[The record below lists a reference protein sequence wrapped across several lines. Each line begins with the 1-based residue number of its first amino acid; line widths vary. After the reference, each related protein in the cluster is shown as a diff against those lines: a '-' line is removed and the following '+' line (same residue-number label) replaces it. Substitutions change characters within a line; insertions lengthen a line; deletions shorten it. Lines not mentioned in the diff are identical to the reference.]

1 MQKQLAATTPQV
13 VNAQRRDFNQ
23 DFANAG
29 LLKDYS
35 IQAVKA
41 KSATQAFTEALVKQ
55 DVGVRKAYAS
65 RKMFTDVL
73 KEQINLQ
80 KMLAVQWSKGP
91 GGSVSADIIM
101 PKGVSTE
108 IDKMSGSL
116 RENVKALASNKIG
129 TAEFAQAAEV
139 ARMRIGLFN
148 EILNSSADN
157 MIKWGKNTQWAG
169 RQLMVGFTV
178 PFAAFAAVAG
188 VAANNVD
195 KEMTRIVKVYDTTA
209 QDVIGKER
217 ELQQVRTQSMGMATQ
232 IAQRYGA
239 AVQDTLKVE
248 AELAA
253 TGLQGQDLMKSSAEV
268 MRIATL
274 GEMDYQKAT
283 EMTIA
288 LQTAFKLNT
297 EETTDA
303 MNYMNSVENATSL
316 SLQDFA
322 DATPRAAAALAGLGV
337 NVKEMGVLLVAMKE
351 RGVDATEGAN
361 ALKSAT
367 TRMLNPTNKA
377 VESFKA
383 FGISLKDISEQ
394 GQGNLFKTLQLM
406 GNEFKRVG
414 LDAFEQQKLIA
425 DAFGTYQFNRL
436 NAALQGVTDQSGQTG
451 KALQLMGQ
459 TAEEAALNA
468 QTELDRAAN
477 SISGKFKRAV
487 ESLKAELATMGEPFL
502 EIATTVVSIVA
513 RILKAINSLPSGL
526 KTFGAIIAIAAAVA
540 GPLIMMA
547 GLMGNLVGQVIKM
560 GTSLVMLTT
569 KYRTMTVEQKAQNLL
584 AKQSSLLWDQDATS
598 AQLLSAQLG
607 VLTSRFEQL
616 AVAQAQ
622 ANGLNITGFGTPT
635 GFIGPQGPTDLKQDK
650 NGKWRRANG
659 AFASDAEVKN
669 FQTMQSSAENIA
681 SASATTEKNW
691 GGIATG
697 AAATAATAGVMAS
710 MVAPTNTMLNHF
722 TNIALIAATIGPLLI
737 KGLKTDKV
745 ASIGQKLVTKFG
757 FGKGGKLATGA
768 TSTFKTIGSQI
779 ARLGPT
785 LLRLAGPIGILG
797 SAALM
802 VFLKIR
808 SEQKKSDEA
817 MRKIGESTK
826 DWADILGYVRIE
838 TGKIKDAQGN
848 QVDTLDTMANKLRQ
862 ANAPLV
868 ERLKTMKAL
877 NQEQKLLDTVTME
890 GIKVKQSGGTAAQAK
905 QAMRIALV
913 AAGFTEQEVDVK
925 ILPKIT
931 IDMNS
936 QQQVI
941 NEQIDLMAK
950 QLEDAF
956 RLRTQESKWEG
967 FSRFITGSK
976 DELNT
981 SGKRQAWNL
990 ANQFWETFQQ
1000 QDQKGRLKY
1009 WNDFKK
1015 GMEESQNTV
1024 WNDLTE
1030 SSRKQL
1036 EEAGI
1041 KNMQQLQQIVSDSYN
1056 MNAGEYMNK
1065 YSQEQQKAVLM
1076 MRTDQRKQ
1084 VLLSAEAEQELA
1096 QQIAK
1101 NNGAT
1106 DEEIKNI
1113 RTLNDVRAKGISMA
1127 TMDVEKAKDMYQAD
1141 VTAAQVKGRLSEA
1154 EQLNILN
1161 QWRLAAGMDKATSVA
1176 QGFSEEVAKNTTELN
1191 QNSNSLDNNIMTA
1204 EEWASA
1210 WTDARKQALSGAQDM
1225 AMQQADKLWNDQAQA
1240 EIDAIQKRG
1249 EARQDALDAA
1259 GERAD
1264 ARFDARQEASQKR
1277 FDSENK
1283 ALDKRFDS
1291 RAKALSDRWDRA
1303 MDAFDKTWD
1312 ARKDKEAAYY
1322 DGRIKQVQA
1331 AIDAEEAAE
1340 AIRQKI
1346 FESEKT
1352 RIERLAQIANQ
1363 RIDFNLALNTGNLDE
1378 AAKVFN
1384 NMQSQ
1389 QDQWSLDDASAISQ
1403 EGSDKRKNQLQG
1415 QIDTIEAQKDARLKA
1430 LDAIEEA
1437 EKAKLEAKKERET
1450 AALAE
1455 ERERAET
1462 ALKEHQ
1468 DRQNKALQAERDR
1481 YAKALQASK
1490 AAATQDTNNQVKA
1503 HQAVLDDK
1511 KAKLELE
1518 LLAIRA
1524 STPRNKAEYDAQIKA
1539 IEAAYNRYGVRLQ
1552 GYGRAWTGYIGSYL
1566 TANVNAA
1573 AVSLQNDVNW
1583 KQIAAEITK
1592 QFTDGAFG
1600 MSPAQFGK
1608 WITTGELPPS
1618 SVFAKGGALSEKD
1631 ALAKQ
1636 RQMER
1641 DAFHTGGI
1649 VGQRSPGRIGKSG
1662 SMHSDEVPINALK
1675 GEALLNRKATRTLG
1689 ADFIQSANRGNLGM
1703 TSSAMRGTSAE
1714 GLGAGPGGLGMVGAL
1729 GAGLAGMLATAGSV
1743 AMTKAAMAAIGNA
1756 AGGFGPSKAGMYGQ
1770 VSFNAEQLQNAAT
1783 ISSVGKSMGMTSRD
1797 IQIGIMTAIT
1807 ESMLKNI
1814 NYGDRDSVGLFQQR
1828 PSQGWGTVA
1837 QIMDPNYS
1845 SRKFFEGLKGV
1856 KGRAT
1861 MDPWMAAQKV
1871 QRSFDPT
1878 GSNYRKYW
1886 DEAMAIFT
1894 GQSSSQTGNGSILKG
1909 PFGPANKTGSAA
1921 INWAQA
1927 RIGDSG
1933 WYALCQKFVRMAL
1946 GAGGGFP
1953 SAITAWK
1960 GAKYKHGISNPNQV
1974 PAGVPVYWSG
1984 GQYGHVA
1991 LSTGGGRI
1999 ISTDFPK
2006 RGYIGTGTIS
2016 GLTSAW
2022 RKPLLGWTEDI
2033 NGKRIYGLPGLKTG
2047 GFTLSD
2053 GYAQLHKNEAV
2064 LTAPLTDKLK
2074 SGIDKIDQGTS
2085 NDYTVTVD
2093 LRGSTI
2099 SNNVDIEKAVNDAL
2113 DKRENKLG
2121 RRRKIGD

>member
-1 MQKQLAATTPQV
+1 MQKQLAATSPQQL
-13 VNAQRRDFNQ
+13 NAQRRDFNR
-23 DFANAG
+23 DFVQAG
-29 LLKDYS
+29 LLKDYT
-35 IQAVKA
+35 IQASKA
-41 KSATQAFTEALVKQ
+41 KTATQDFTEALTKQ
-55 DVGVRKAYAS
+55 DVGVRKAIAG
-65 RKMFTDVL
+65 RKMFSDVL
-73 KEQINLQ
+73 REQINLQ

-91 GGSVSADIIM
+91 GGTISADIIM

-108 IDKMSGSL
+108 VNNMTSSL
-116 RENVKALASNKIG
+116 RENVKALATNKIG

-169 RQLMVGFTV
+169 RQLMVGFTI

-209 QDVIGKER
+209 QDVIGRER

-239 AVQDTLKVE
+239 AIQDTLKVE

-414 LDAFEQQKLIA
+414 LDAFQQQKLIA

-436 NAALQGVTDQSGQTG
+436 NAALQGVTEQSGQTG

-459 TAEEAALNA
+459 SAEDAALAA

-502 EIATTVVSIVA
+502 EVATTVVGVVA
-513 RILKAINSLPSGL
+513 RILKAINSLPSGM
-526 KTFGAIIAIAAAVA
+526 KTFGAILAIAAAVA

-547 GLMGNLVGQVIKM
+547 GLFGNLIGQVIKM

-584 AKQSSLLWDQDATS
+584 AKQSSLLWNQEASS
-598 AQLLSAQLG
+598 AQLLSAQLAT
-607 VLTSRFEQL
+607 LTSRFEQL

-622 ANGLNITGFGTPT
+622 ANGLNITGFGAPT
-635 GFIGPQGPTDLKQDK
+635 GFIGPQGPQLTQDK
-650 NGKWRRANG
+650 NGKYRRANG
-659 AFASDAEVKN
+659 TFASAAEVKN
-669 FQTMQSSAENIA
+669 FQTMQSSAQNIQ
-681 SASATTEKNW
+681 SASAATEKNW
-691 GGIATG
+691 AGIAGG
-697 AAATAATAGVMAS
+697 AAALAAGAGVTAS
-710 MVAPTNTMLNHF
+710 MVAPTNDLVNNL
-722 TNIALIAATIGPLLI
+722 TNAALIAATIGPLLV
-737 KGLKTDKV
+737 KGLKSAKV
-745 ASIGQKLVTKFG
+745 AEVGSNIISKIG

-768 TSTFKTIGSQI
+768 TSTFKAIGTRI
-779 ARLGPT
+779 AALGPQ
-785 LLRLAGPIGILG
+785 LLRLAGPIGLVG

-802 VFLKIR
+802 VWLKIR

-817 MRKIGESTK
+817 MKKIGESTK

-848 QVDTLDTMANKLRQ
+848 QVDTIDTLANKLRQ

-868 ERLKTMKAL
+868 DRLKTMKSL

-905 QAMRIALV
+905 QAMKIALV
-913 AAGFTEQEVDVK
+913 AAGFTEQEVDVT

-931 IDMNS
+931 IDMNN

-941 NEQIDLMAK
+941 DEQINLMAK
-950 QLEDAF
+950 QLEDSF
-956 RLRTQESKWEG
+956 RLRTQQSKWEG

-981 SGKRQAWNL
+981 SGRRQAWNL

-1000 QDQKGRLKY
+1000 QDQKGRLQYFDK
-1009 WNDFKK
+1009 FQK
-1015 GMEESQNTV
+1015 GMEAEQNKV
-1024 WNDLTE
+1024 WGELTE
-1030 SSRKQL
+1030 NSRKQL

-1041 KNMQQLQQIVSDSYN
+1041 KNMQQLQQIVADSYN
-1056 MNAGEYMNK
+1056 LNAGEYYSK
-1065 YSQEQQKAVLM
+1065 YTEEQQKAVLM

-1113 RTLNDVRAKGISMA
+1113 HTLNDVRATNISMA
-1127 TMDVEKAKDMYQAD
+1127 TMSVEAAKANYEQTIKESKAR
-1141 VTAAQVKGRLSEA
+1141 GGLSEA
-1154 EQLNILN
+1154 EQLNALN
-1161 QWRLAAGMDKATSVA
+1161 QFRLAAGMDKATSVA
-1176 QGFSEEVAKNTTELN
+1176 QGFSEEVQKNTTELDK
-1191 QNSNSLDNNIMTA
+1191 NSNSLDNNIMTA
-1204 EEWASA
+1204 DEWASA
-1210 WTDARKQALSGAQDM
+1210 WTDARKSAMSGAQDM
-1225 AMQQADKLWNDQAQA
+1225 ALQQADNIWNKQAQA
-1240 EIDAIQKRG
+1240 EVDAIQARG
-1249 EARQDALDAA
+1249 QKRQDALDATA
-1259 GERAD
+1259 EASD
-1264 ARFDARQEASQKR
+1264 KRFDARQEAAQKR
-1277 FDSENK
+1277 FDAENK
-1283 ALDKRFDS
+1283 ALDKKFDS
-1291 RAKALSDRWDRA
+1291 RAKALSARWDAA
-1303 MDAFDKTWD
+1303 MESFDKRWD
-1312 ARKDKEAAYY
+1312 ARKAKEAAYY
-1322 DGRIKQVQA
+1322 DTRIKNIQN
-1331 AIDAEEAAE
+1331 AIKAEEDAE

-1346 FESEKT
+1346 FEAEKT

-1389 QDQWSLDDASAISQ
+1389 QDQWALDDAGAISQ
-1403 EGSDKRKNQLQG
+1403 EGSDKRKEDLQR
-1415 QIDTIEAQKDARLKA
+1415 QIDIIEAQKDARLKA
-1430 LDAIEEA
+1430 LDEIEEA
-1437 EKAKLEAKKERET
+1437 EKKKLQARKDREEE
-1450 AALAE
+1450 ALAA
-1455 ERERAET
+1455 EREREQT
-1462 ALKEHQ
+1462 ALKEKQ
-1468 DRQNKALQAERDR
+1468 DRLAKGLQAERDAA
-1481 YAKALQASK
+1481 AKALQAQRDKASK
-1490 AAATQDTNNQVKA
+1490 DTQAQVAA
-1503 HQAVLDDK
+1503 HQAQLDDR

-1518 LLAIRA
+1518 LMAIKA

-1539 IEAAYNRYGVRLQ
+1539 IETAYQKYGVRLQ
-1552 GYGRAWTGYIGSYL
+1552 GYGRTWTGYIGSYL
-1566 TANVNAA
+1566 TANINAA
-1573 AVSLQNDVNW
+1573 ATSLQNDVNW
-1583 KQIAAEITK
+1583 KQIAAEVTK
-1592 QFTDGAFG
+1592 QFLDGAFG

-1608 WITTGELPPS
+1608 WVTTGELPAS
-1618 SVFAKGGALSEKD
+1618 SVFAKGGKLSPQD

-1641 DAFHTGGI
+1641 DAFHTGGFI
-1649 VGQRSPGRIGKSG
+1649 GDKSPGRVGKSG
-1662 SMHSDEVPINALK
+1662 GLHSDEVPFVGLT
-1675 GEALLNRKATRTLG
+1675 GEAVLNRKATRTLG
-1689 ADFIQSANRGNLGM
+1689 ADFVNAANRGKLQGPMKDIPGKN
-1703 TSSAMRGTSAE
+1703 AE
-1714 GLGAGPGGLGMVGAL
+1714 GLGAGPGLGLVGAL
-1729 GAGLAGMLATAGSV
+1729 GAGLTAALSTTAAA
-1743 AMTKAAMAAIGNA
+1743 AMTKAAITA
-1756 AGGFGPSKAGMYGQ
+1756 AGSMGGTFGPGKAGMYGQ
-1770 VSFNAEQLQNAAT
+1770 VNFDAEQLANAAT
-1783 ISSVGKSMGMTSRD
+1783 IASVGRSMGMTNRD

-1807 ESMLKNI
+1807 ESMLRNLKG
-1814 NYGDRDSVGLFQQR
+1814 GDRDSVGLFQQR
-1828 PSQGWGTVA
+1828 PSQGWGSVQ

-1845 SRKFFEGLKGV
+1845 SRKFFGALKGV

-1861 MDPWMAAQKV
+1861 LDPWVAAQKV
-1871 QRSFDPT
+1871 QRSAFSD

-1886 DEAMAIFT
+1886 DEAMAIIAGMNS
-1894 GQSSSQTGNGSILKG
+1894 GQVGPGNVLAG
-1909 PFGPANKTGSAA
+1909 PFGPANKTGSKA
-1921 INWAQA
+1921 IQWAQA
-1927 RIGDSG
+1927 RIGDEG

-1946 GAGGGFP
+1946 GAGPGFP
-1953 SAITAWK
+1953 SAITAWQ
-1960 GAKYKHGISNPNQV
+1960 GARYKHGISNPNQV

-1984 GQYGHVA
+1984 GKYGHVA
-1991 LSTGGGRI
+1991 LSTGGGRL

-2006 RGYIGTGTIS
+2006 RGYIGTGTIA
-2016 GLTSAW
+2016 GLTNAW
-2022 RKPLLGWTEDI
+2022 NRPLLGWTEDI

-2064 LTAPLTDKLK
+2064 LTAPLTEQLK
-2074 SGIDKIDQGTS
+2074 SGIQKIDQGTT
-2085 NDYTVTVD
+2085 NGDVIIDMRGAIIQKDVD
-2093 LRGSTI
+2093 VERA
-2099 SNNVDIEKAVNDAL
+2099 VEKAL
-2113 DKRENKLG
+2113 DKRDNKMG
-2121 RRRKIGD
+2121 RKRKIGD